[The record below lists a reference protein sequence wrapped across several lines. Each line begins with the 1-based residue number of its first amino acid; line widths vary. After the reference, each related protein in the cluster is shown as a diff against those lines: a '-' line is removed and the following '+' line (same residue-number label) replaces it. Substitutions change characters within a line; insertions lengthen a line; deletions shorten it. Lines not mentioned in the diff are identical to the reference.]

1 VECVDRYPAGIQAPG
16 MKIDNVAGKVPS
28 AGIHSRVAS
37 VRRPG
42 EGAIL
47 RAGKKIHSQNNRTGA
62 RFDLMS
68 AHNLSHDYQSTVA
81 PRLDD
86 DDDEGEETVV
96 KNTPPPVG
104 AMIQKKFLEQRKIF
118 LWGAVTDESAKDLTE
133 KLLYL
138 ETTGPGKEITFYMN
152 TPGGSITAGMAVYDT
167 IKLISSPV
175 TIVVT
180 GMAASMG
187 SILLSAAKKGRRLIF
202 PHARVLIHQ
211 PLITGR
217 MVGPASDINIQAQEM
232 EKLRAE
238 LNEILA
244 TASGQPIDK
253 VAKDSDRDFYLNAR
267 EAIAYGLA
275 DKIVEK
281 I

>member
-1 VECVDRYPAGIQAPG
+1 
-16 MKIDNVAGKVPS
+16 
-28 AGIHSRVAS
+28 
-37 VRRPG
+37 
-42 EGAIL
+42 
-47 RAGKKIHSQNNRTGA
+47 
-62 RFDLMS
+62 MS
-68 AHNLSHDYQSTVA
+68 AQLLSRDLPNPPA

-86 DDDEGEETVV
+86 EDDDREDPMVGR
-96 KNTPPPVG
+96 TPGPVG
-104 AMIQKKFLEQRKIF
+104 AQIQRKFLEQRKIF

-138 ETTGPGKEITFYMN
+138 EAVGPGQDIHFNMN

-175 TIVVT
+175 NIIVT

-187 SILLSAAKKGRRLIF
+187 SILLSAAPKGRRFLY

-211 PLITGR
+211 PLISGR
-217 MVGPASDINIQAQEM
+217 MVGPASDINIQAKEM

-238 LNEILA
+238 LNHILA
-244 TASGQPIDK
+244 TASGQPIEK
-253 VAKDSDRDFYLNAR
+253 VDKDSDRDFYLNAT

-275 DKIVEK
+275 DRIVEK
-281 I
+281 L